1 MSSIPPGQ
9 VPPGQVPPGYVPPPG
24 YPPGY
29 VPPAPGMPPPASGPR
44 GCWRTGL
51 IGCGI
56 AGLVLILC
64 VIAFVLYMRRNPQI
78 MTNWIMTQVDS
89 HMASDVTEQDRK
101 ELHDAYDAY
110 VQKLKTRSAN
120 PEGLRRMQGVFMNGS
135 NNEISRQQ
143 VHDLTDSFR
152 RAAGLPPLKR
162 SENAPA
168 PPATTP
174 AALAA
179 TPSP

>member
-1 MSSIPPGQ
+1 MSS

-44 GCWRTGL
+44 GCWRVGL

-56 AGLVLILC
+56 AGLVVILG
-64 VIAFVLYMRRNPQI
+64 VVALFLYMRRHPEI
-78 MTNWIMTQVDS
+78 MTDWIMSQVDS
-89 HMASDVTEQDRK
+89 RLASDVTEQERK
-101 ELHDAYDAY
+101 DLHEAYGAY
-110 VQKLKTRSAN
+110 VQKMKAGNAN
-120 PEGLRRMQGVFMNGS
+120 PEALRRMQTVIMNSS
-135 NNEISRQQ
+135 NREVSREQ
-143 VHDLTDSFR
+143 VRELTTSFR
-152 RAAGLPPLKR
+152 QAAGLPPLDR
-162 SENAPA
+162 PGTSS